1 MKIMLTT
8 IVGLCMVT
16 FSGAFPQVSLETT
29 TLPPLEPGSGCRYED
44 IEFTELIEKEV
55 LEKKCHDVNKC
66 VCIDK
71 TEERCLTYKVDES
84 ICTESLEKECK
95 DVTKKICDTI
105 TTKIIEQ
112 IEEEVCGPVE
122 VRKCTKIWI
131 CENEDCSIKVWGD
144 SDDCDTYTITE
155 CKHILRN
162 NTVTRSIPTEKN
174 TTIQFCE
181 SVPKTKCVISQVDK
195 THCTTETVEECTD
208 KVEEKCIEIHKKVPM
223 TVTSIKHI
231 KKCGPAVDLGSN
243 EIKEIMEDNKESIL
257 DVRQTVQ

>member
-1 MKIMLTT
+1 MLTT

-29 TLPPLEPGSGCRYED
+29 TLPPLEPGCHYED

-55 LEKKCHDVNKC
+55 LEKKCHNESQC
-66 VCIDK
+66 VCIPK
-71 TEERCLTYKVDES
+71 TEERCLTYKVDAA
-84 ICTESLEKECK
+84 ICDDTLEKECK
-95 DVTKKICDTI
+95 TITKKICETI
-105 TTKIIEQ
+105 TTKMIEQ

-122 VRKCTKIWI
+122 VKKCIKVWL
-131 CENEDCSIKVWGD
+131 CQNEDCSIKIWGD

-162 NTVTRSIPTEKN
+162 NTVTKN
-174 TTIQFCE
+174 VPNVKMTTIDFCE
-181 SVPKTKCVISQVDK
+181 SVPKTKCEIKQVDK
-195 THCTTETVEECTD
+195 THCTTKTEEECVD

-231 KKCGPAVDLGSN
+231 KKCGPTADLPIGSN
-243 EIKEIMEDNKESIL
+243 DLEEEIL
-257 DVRQTVQ
+257 DVRQT

>member
-1 MKIMLTT
+1 M
-8 IVGLCMVT
+8 G
-16 FSGAFPQVSLETT
+16 
-29 TLPPLEPGSGCRYED
+29 
-44 IEFTELIEKEV
+44 
-55 LEKKCHDVNKC
+55 
-66 VCIDK
+66 
-71 TEERCLTYKVDES
+71 
-84 ICTESLEKECK
+84 
-95 DVTKKICDTI
+95 KKICDTI

-162 NTVTRSIPTEKN
+162 NTVTKSVPTTKM
-174 TTIQFCE
+174 TTIEFCE
-181 SVPKTKCVISQVDK
+181 SVPKTKCEIKQVDK

-223 TVTSIKHI
+223 TVTSIK
-231 KKCGPAVDLGSN
+231 
-243 EIKEIMEDNKESIL
+243 EIMEDNKEIIL